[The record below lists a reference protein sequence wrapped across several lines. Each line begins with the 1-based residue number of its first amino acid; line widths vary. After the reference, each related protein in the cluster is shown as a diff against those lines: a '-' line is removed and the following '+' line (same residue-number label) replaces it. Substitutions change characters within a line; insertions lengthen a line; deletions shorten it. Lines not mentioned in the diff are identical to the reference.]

1 VKLPILAAVLA
12 LTASA
17 DAGTLADAIARH
29 DAAAVK
35 TLRAQVTDPASRCTL
50 GVVYARRSD
59 LPRAALYLAGCGD
72 TDLPA
77 EISADVA
84 RTVSE
89 VRAKLE
95 ASQLS
100 KIEIATKPEGMQ
112 VEIDAL
118 PGETFVSPATV
129 WAKAGRYELRGTHDG
144 TVLKTIVTIGAHER
158 TTGYLDAT
166 LVPKQTAP
174 RTQHA
179 DFTNEGA
186 AEKQQSGP
194 PPDIKHPK
202 LTPDKYQ
209 GKVAQLVQEDELADP
224 MATRAV
230 ARAHRTDW
238 VGLRLGGGM
247 FDDSAAGARAGMAVA
262 VTGRHALNGIFLAA
276 RLDYSRRG
284 GGGDPVDAFA
294 ANAGAGITLLGGAAA
309 DRLALAALAELR
321 GELRLG
327 DTHAMDGISRAGL
340 GVAAGLELALPGTP
354 LSAGLRFEQ
363 GVTPLAGDARDRAML
378 LELGVDLR

>member
-1 VKLPILAAVLA
+1 VKLPIVAALAVSA
-12 LTASA
+12 TAH
-17 DAGTLADAIARH
+17 AGSLADAIARH

-35 TLRAQVTDPASRCTL
+35 ALRAQTSDPAARCTL
-50 GVVYARRSD
+50 GVVYARRND
-59 LPRAALYLAGCGD
+59 LPRAALYLDGCGD
-72 TDLPA
+72 AQLPS

-89 VRAKLE
+89 VRGKLE

-118 PGETFVSPATV
+118 PGETFASPATV
-129 WAKAGRYELRGTHDG
+129 WAKAGRYELRGVHDG
-144 TVLKTIVTIGAHER
+144 KMLKTIVTIGAHER

-179 DFTNEGA
+179 DFSDEGA

-194 PPDIKHPK
+194 PPDLKHPK

-209 GKVAQLVQEDELADP
+209 GKIAQLVQEDQLADP
-224 MATRAV
+224 MATRV
-230 ARAHRTDW
+230 TARAHRADW
-238 VGLRLGGGM
+238 LGLRLGGGM
-247 FDDSAAGARAGMAVA
+247 FDDSAAGARAGMAIA
-262 VTGRHALNGIFLAA
+262 VTTRHALDDLFLAA
-276 RLDYSRRG
+276 RLDYSRR

-294 ANAGAGITLLGGAAA
+294 ANAGAGITLVGGGTS

-327 DTHAMDGISRAGL
+327 ETHGMDGVARAGL
-340 GVAAGLELALPGTP
+340 GIAAGLELALPSTP

-363 GVTPLAGDARDRAML
+363 GVTPLAGDARDRALL